1 MKTTKL
7 LIGAA
12 SLCLVLSTLAT
23 TFATAVIPLAA
34 ASNTQPAKPN
44 ILFIL
49 TEDSGHLSFLG
60 TPSLQTPAMDSLAR
74 SGVYFKNFFVSYPV
88 CSPSKACIYTGLHNH
103 ENGILNN
110 TQNYFKP
117 ASQLTD
123 AERNNPIYVKNRIH
137 DDIPT
142 LVERFHDAGYY
153 QGVAGKLHVAPL
165 EKYPYDEFIKSYDG
179 AALAGFIARAK
190 QTGKP
195 WHLFDNVEVSHRPF
209 TNSDKQ
215 KIKVKPADVKLPAF
229 LADTPKVRQDWA
241 EYLDAIE
248 NADKSV
254 GEALEALRASGQE
267 SNTIVI
273 CMQGDHGAAFPHGKM
288 TLYDFGLR
296 VTMSINW
303 PGLTHPAV
311 SDALVSELDFTPTL
325 LDLLGLPPLP
335 RTDGISLRGV
345 LQDPASPVHKYIFA
359 EISDKGPLPNNGM
372 QERSVFDGRWHLIY
386 REKLTPAWRQVQAD
400 SKDWKIWRNRTYAE
414 TVKFKDQFPAQY
426 QILAEMDPQNLGG
439 KVRPI
444 ELYDFQ
450 SDPDEMHDLAG
461 DAKSLAELNRLY
473 SALRDWVKDTYDPAV
488 HPPSTPPE

>member
-1 MKTTKL
+1 MMQRKFLTL
-7 LIGAA
+7 SLIFAA
-12 SLCLVLSTLAT
+12 LAT
-23 TFATAVIPLAA
+23 SFSAA
-34 ASNTQPAKPN
+34 GDALPGKPN

-60 TPSLQTPAMDSLAR
+60 TPGLQTPNMDSLAR
-74 SGVYFKNFFVSYPV
+74 SGVYFKNFFVGYPV

-123 AERNNPIYVKNRIH
+123 AERRNPIYVKNRIR
-137 DDIPT
+137 DDLPT
-142 LVERFHDAGYY
+142 LVERLHDAGYY
-153 QGVAGKLHVAPL
+153 QGIAGKLHVAPL
-165 EKYPYDEFIKSYDG
+165 EKFPYDEFIKSCDG
-179 AALAGFIARAK
+179 TSVTRFIARAK
-190 QTGKP
+190 LTGKP

-209 TNSDKQ
+209 TDSEKR
-215 KIKVKPADVKLPAF
+215 KIKVNPADVKLPAF

-248 NADKSV
+248 NADKLV
-254 GEALEALRASGQE
+254 GEAMEALRASGQE
-267 SNTIVI
+267 SNTILI
-273 CMQGDHGAAFPHGKM
+273 CMAGDHGAAFPHGKM

-311 SDALVSELDFTPTL
+311 SEVLVSELDLTPTL

-335 RTDGISLRGV
+335 MADGLSLRPV
-345 LQDPASPVHKYIFA
+345 LQNPHTALGHDYIFA

-400 SKDWKIWRNRTYAE
+400 SRDWKIWRNRTYDD
-414 TVKFKDQFPAQY
+414 TVNFREQYPAQY
-426 QILAEMDPQNLGG
+426 QILVEMDPQSFGG
-439 KVRPI
+439 RVRPI
-444 ELYDFQ
+444 ELYDLQ
-450 SDPDEMHDLAG
+450 SDPDEMRDLAG
-461 DAKSLAELNRLY
+461 DVKSRSQLIRLY
-473 SALRDWVKDTYDPAV
+473 EALRDWANSTHDSAV
-488 HPPSTPPE
+488 HIPATPPAGL